1 MIPSFAKNILVAD
14 PDQRRSLRAAII
26 LKRLEY
32 NVFVASESAELLRIA
47 DYAMPNLIL
56 LDLRMPFVGNRTC
69 LEAIRSERGLDPVK
83 VITTADIADEP
94 LLKESLKKGANDF
107 LIRPF
112 GPTGLYRKIQTLTE
126 TQPREAPRLRVIFRA
141 TVTAGHTARTAYATM
156 ISERGV
162 FIRTM
167 NPFEAGTH
175 VLLSLD
181 LPSAKPLVLDG
192 EVIYQVSLNRER
204 FSEPGMG
211 VRFVNLPPEVRMG
224 LKAFIESQL
233 TGDLEPEM
241 MI

>member
-1 MIPSFAKNILVAD
+1 MPSFAKSMLVAD
-14 PDQRRSLRAAII
+14 PDQRLALRAAII
-26 LKRLEY
+26 LKRFEY
-32 NVFVASESAELLRIA
+32 NVFVASGSAELLRIA

-56 LDLRMPFVGNRTC
+56 LDLRMPFVENRTC
-69 LEAIRSERGLDPVK
+69 LEMIRSERGLDPVK
-83 VITTADIADEP
+83 VVTTADAADESF
-94 LLKESLKKGANDF
+94 LKESLKKGANGF
-107 LIRPF
+107 LVRPF
-112 GPTGLYRKIQTLTE
+112 GPTDLYRKIQALTE
-126 TQPREAPRLRVIFRA
+126 TQPRECPRLRVIFRA

-162 FIRTM
+162 FIRSM
-167 NPFEAGTH
+167 NPFEPGTH
-175 VLLSLD
+175 VLLALD

-211 VRFVNLPPEVRMG
+211 VKFVNLPPEVKMG
-224 LKAFIESQL
+224 LKTFIESQL